1 MDTLFQ
7 FYFVTG
13 LMWAMF
19 WSVKMSLT
27 GIQML
32 ASGKSL

>member
-13 LMWAMF
+13 LIWAMF
-19 WSVKMSLT
+19 WSVKMSWA

-32 ASGKSL
+32 VMSKPL